1 MFSAS
6 VTTRSPVSKYIIGF
20 ECWFLEYTSNFV
32 LLEDD
37 TARCG
42 TGRKAVEMGLLTS
55 AERSIWRRMSQLS

>member
-37 TARCG
+37 TARCE
-42 TGRKAVEMGLLTS
+42 TEQEGRE
-55 AERSIWRRMSQLS
+55 